1 MENIIWTVIFVLILI
16 DSIGANLVA
25 WFGEKWYRKTFRTL
39 SRVFP
44 PTKGWTAVYLF
55 LVILLGIALYQY
67 GAFGG
72 A

>member
-1 MENIIWTVIFVLILI
+1 MLDKVWLVILILLLI

-39 SRVFP
+39 SRALP
-44 PTKGWTAVYLF
+44 LKKAWTGFYLL

-67 GAFGG
+67 GAF
-72 A
+72 